1 MILNITKENE
11 EEEILIKFEDSD
23 KPKIIL
29 PAFGSISKKNEESE
43 NENFDF
49 LSGFDSGK
57 SNDDDFSE
65 YFDD

>member
-11 EEEILIKFEDSD
+11 EEEILIKFENSD

-29 PAFGSISKKNEESE
+29 PAFGSISKKIENIEEE
-43 NENFDF
+43 DFDY
-49 LSGFDSGK
+49 LSGIETNK
-57 SNDDDFSE
+57 TNDDDFSE